1 MKTRIIIAMVIA
13 ILLGSFS
20 LVNYLS
26 KDKDSSKESEVVK
39 SIRNENYDTTETTT
53 TTTTTTK
60 KKTTKKTTKKITM
73 KVNYNQQEILNYV
86 HQEVLNMGW
95 SSTDYEATV
104 NILIKESGIN
114 PNSVNK
120 SSGACGL
127 FQAHPCSKVFK
138 NYPDYMTNYKS
149 QVKWG
154 LNYIKDR
161 YKTPTEAWK
170 FWRKY
175 KSY

>member
-1 MKTRIIIAMVIA
+1 MKKRIIIAIVIA
-13 ILLGSFS
+13 ILLSSLS
-20 LVNYLS
+20 LVNYLN

-39 SIRNENYDTTETTT
+39 SIRNKNYDTTETTT

-60 KKTTKKTTKKITM
+60 KKTTKKTTKKITI
-73 KVNYNQQEILNYV
+73 KINYNQQEILNYV
-86 HQEVLNMGW
+86 HQEVLNVGW
-95 SSTDYEATV
+95 SSSDYEATV

-127 FQAHPCSKVFK
+127 FQAHPCKK
-138 NYPDYMTNYKS
+138 AIKQYPDYMTNYKS

-161 YKTPTEAWK
+161 YKTPSNAWK
-170 FWRKY
+170 FWQEHKWY
-175 KSY
+175 

>member
-1 MKTRIIIAMVIA
+1 MKTRIIIAIVIA

-20 LVNYLS
+20 LINYLS

-53 TTTTTTK
+53 TTTTTK

-73 KVNYNQQEILNYV
+73 KINYNQQEILNYV

-95 SSTDYEATV
+95 SSADYELVV

-120 SSGACGL
+120 KSGACGL
-127 FQAHPCSKVFK
+127 FQAHPCKK
-138 NYPDYMTNYKS
+138 AIKQYPDYMTNYKS

-161 YKTPTEAWK
+161 YKTPSNAWK
-170 FWRKY
+170 FWQEHKWY
-175 KSY
+175 